1 MDYSIYSYT
10 TDALKN
16 LPPRK
21 DDSSKGD
28 YGRLLCICGSEG
40 MCGAAYLAAKAA
52 YRMGAGLVRIFTP
65 RENLIPL
72 QTLLPEAIVSV
83 YDSPSPDRGALL
95 DALEWADAI
104 VIGCGLGRSAASRQ
118 ILSAA
123 LRYSDKPT
131 VIDADGLNLISAN
144 PALKK
149 YLSGKIITPHIL
161 EMSRLCGLSVEEI
174 NADRERTAYEFS
186 RKYGGVCVLKSHK
199 TCVSDGS
206 ERTYV
211 NNSGNNGMATAGSG
225 DVLAGI
231 IGGILAQNKSGSLS
245 LSDAAAL
252 GVYIHGLAGDIAAEK
267 LGKYSLMASDIID
280 ALASILRLAL

>member
-21 DDSSKGD
+21 DDSNKGD

-161 EMSRLCGLSVEEI
+161 EMSRLCGLFVEDI
-174 NADRERTAYEFS
+174 KSGRETAAYEFS
-186 RKYGGVCVLKSHK
+186 HKTGCVCALKSHRS
-199 TCVSDGS
+199 CVADGS
-206 ERTYV
+206 DRVYV

-245 LSDAAAL
+245 LSDTAAL

-280 ALASILRLAL
+280 ALASVLRLAL